1 MKSAAKRIAY
11 ALMEILLLGRGVK
24 RNISGSK
31 VRLPVRFSR
40 YYAANYESQ
49 TLSFI
54 KRSCKEGDTV
64 FDLGAHLGLI
74 TVVMAQCVGPN
85 GNVISFEPTPFTNGI
100 LRRTVRINGIQ
111 KLVEVRN
118 EAVSNASGVA
128 AFHDTNNQAS
138 NANSLVRGPQT
149 HHSVEVATISLD
161 DFAEQRNL
169 RPAVIKIDV
178 EGAEL
183 DVLRGATRLLR
194 RFRPALWL
202 ALHPDAIAAS
212 GARLQDI
219 WDLLQDQEMVALSSG
234 KPVEESWFCGQGGL
248 FDVEIQPSERAIISA

>member
-161 DFAEQRNL
+161 DFAEQRN
-169 RPAVIKIDV
+169 
-178 EGAEL
+178 
-183 DVLRGATRLLR
+183 
-194 RFRPALWL
+194 
-202 ALHPDAIAAS
+202 
-212 GARLQDI
+212 I